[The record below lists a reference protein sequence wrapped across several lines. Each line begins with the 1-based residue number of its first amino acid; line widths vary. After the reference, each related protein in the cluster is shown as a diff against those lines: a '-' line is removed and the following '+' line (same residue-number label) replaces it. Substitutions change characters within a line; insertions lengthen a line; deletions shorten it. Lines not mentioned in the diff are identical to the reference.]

1 MIVFCVLSFMFIA
14 CSQENKKDEKPVV
27 ATSTFALY
35 DIVSHI
41 AGTSVEVMHILPF
54 GVEPH
59 DYEPTPKLVAQ
70 LEKAK
75 VIFYSGAGLEPWME
89 HFAFQTRVLDL
100 SRSAT
105 LLPQDPHYWLNL
117 ENMQKISHRI
127 TQELI
132 TIMPQNK
139 QSYLANEKR
148 YIEMLTAL
156 DKQFSTRLKECTR
169 DTLVVGHNAY
179 GYLAKRY
186 NFKVASLSGFSVDA
200 QPSARDMKRIIEVV
214 KEQKTDTIFFEKFA
228 NPKALHAIAD
238 ETGVVVDTLQPLGNI
253 TVEEVQQ
260 KLDYEQI
267 MKQNLEKIAK
277 GLGCH

>member
-1 MIVFCVLSFMFIA
+1 MLSFVFIA
-14 CSQENKKDEKPVV
+14 CSDENKQSTKPIV
-27 ATSTFALY
+27 AISTFALY

-41 AGTSVEVMHILPF
+41 AGDSVEVVHILPF

-75 VIFYSGAGLEPWME
+75 VIFYSGAGLEPWMD
-89 HFAFQTRVLDL
+89 HFAFQTRVVDL
-100 SRSAT
+100 SKSAT
-105 LLPQDPHYWLNL
+105 LLPHDPHYWLDFD
-117 ENMQKISHRI
+117 NMQKITHSI

-132 TIMPQNK
+132 SIVPQNK
-139 QSYLANEKR
+139 QRYLENEKR
-148 YIEMLTAL
+148 YIKMLQFLDTA
-156 DKQFSTRLKECTR
+156 FSKKLGECTR
-169 DTLVVGHNAY
+169 DSLVVGHNAY

-186 NFKVASLSGFSVDA
+186 GFKVASLSGFSVDA

-214 KEQKTDTIFFEKFA
+214 KKQKTDKIFFEKFA
-228 NPKALHAIAD
+228 SPKALHAIAD

-253 TVEEVQQ
+253 TVEEAQQ
-260 KLDYEQI
+260 KFDYEHI